1 MRKSGKI
8 ASGITLGEIVT
19 KFIIKNEIDLE
30 RYLSHI
36 VKEAAADAVAASG
49 RDERSRQRRMD
60 DLTSE
65 FEKKNSKDEVEE
77 AEGSEEE
84 APKEKEVPSAD
95 IKKPSEQKVA
105 DAGLRDIIKTLN
117 VMRSGRSTK
126 DPEVKKALKSY
137 VDGLTSGEQQSLYA
151 FLSGL
156 SEMMVGG
163 ETGKEAT
170 DPNAVGLKTKPIGPD
185 SGDAGREEVKV
196 KVKKAEKKGTS
207 DAPIIVGEHAD
218 KSRELQRLHELRRG

>member
-1 MRKSGKI
+1 M
-8 ASGITLGEIVT
+8 A
-19 KFIIKNEIDLE
+19 KFIIKDEIELE
-30 RYLSHI
+30 KYLSRI
-36 VKEAAADAVAASG
+36 VREAAADAVATSG
-49 RDERSRQRRMD
+49 RDERKRQRMMD
-60 DLTSE
+60 DLTSD
-65 FEKKNSKDEVEE
+65 FEKKNSKDEVDE
-77 AEGSEEE
+77 AEGDEEDA
-84 APKEKEVPSAD
+84 APADEKEKDVPSAD
-95 IKKPSEQKVA
+95 VKKPSEQKVA

-170 DPNAVGLKTKPIGPD
+170 DPQQVGLKTKPIGSAD
-185 SGDAGREEVKV
+185 EVERQDVKV
-196 KVKKAEKKGTS
+196 KVKKTEKRGTES
-207 DAPIIVGEHAD
+207 APIVVGENAD
-218 KSRELQRLHELRRG
+218 KSHELRRLNELRRG